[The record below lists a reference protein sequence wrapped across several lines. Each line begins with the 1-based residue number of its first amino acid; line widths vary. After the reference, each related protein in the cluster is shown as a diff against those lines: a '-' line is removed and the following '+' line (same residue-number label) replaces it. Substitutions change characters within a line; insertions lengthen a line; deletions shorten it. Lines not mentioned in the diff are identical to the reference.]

1 MMNGLWR
8 PLLLSALL
16 ASSSL
21 SVASQN
27 ASVKNQCS
35 ATSEKHAVAL
45 LELYTSEGCSSCPPA
60 DAWLSG
66 LSPHGLS
73 AEQVVPL
80 ALHVDY
86 WNYIGWKD
94 PFSQHQFTQRQRRMG
109 AMNHLATI
117 YTPQFLLNGRD
128 LRHWYQ
134 TSHVTDKI
142 AHINAMPAAAQIK
155 LKLVYA
161 DSNRLRIGADVRVVN
176 PTASSHAELFLAVY
190 ENRLSRQV
198 TAGENAG
205 RMLHHNFVARKLL
218 GPFPAAQSQVTHE
231 VALAPDWK
239 RENLGVAAFVQDR
252 RNGDVLQV
260 LAMPLCDLAA
270 SS

>member
-1 MMNGLWR
+1 MNGLWR
-8 PLLLSALL
+8 SLVLSALL
-16 ASSSL
+16 ASPSL
-21 SVASQN
+21 SAASEN

-35 ATSEKHAVAL
+35 ATSAKHAVAL

-66 LSPHGLS
+66 LPPHGLS

-109 AMNHLATI
+109 TMNHLATI

-134 TSHVTDKI
+134 TSYVSDKI
-142 AHINAMPAAAQIK
+142 AHINAMPPAAQIK

-161 DSNRLRIGADVRVVN
+161 DSNRLRIGADVRIVN
-176 PTASSHAELFLAVY
+176 AAASSRAELFLAVY

-205 RMLHHNFVARKLL
+205 RTLHHNFVARKLL
-218 GPFPAAQSQVTHE
+218 GPFPAAQSQVMHK
-231 VALAPDWK
+231 VVLASDWK
-239 RENLGVAAFVQDR
+239 REDLGVAAFVQDR
-252 RNGDVLQV
+252 RNGDVLQA
-260 LAMPLCDLAA
+260 LAMPLCSLGD
-270 SS
+270 SN

>member
-1 MMNGLWR
+1 MINGLWR
-8 PLLLSALL
+8 LLLLSALL
-16 ASSSL
+16 ASPSL
-21 SVASQN
+21 SAASEN

-35 ATSEKHAVAL
+35 ATSAKHAVAL

-60 DAWLSG
+60 DAWLSR
-66 LSPHGLS
+66 LPPHGLS
-73 AEQVVPL
+73 AEQVVLL

-86 WNYIGWKD
+86 WNYIGWED

-109 AMNHLATI
+109 TMNHLATI

-134 TSHVTDKI
+134 TSYVSDKI
-142 AHINAMPAAAQIK
+142 AHINAMPPAAQIK

-161 DSNRLRIGADVRVVN
+161 DSNRLRIGADVRIVN
-176 PTASSHAELFLAVY
+176 AAASSRAELFLAVY

-205 RMLHHNFVARKLL
+205 RTLHHNFVARKLL

-231 VALAPDWK
+231 VALASDWK
-239 RENLGVAAFVQDR
+239 REDLGVAAFVQDR
-252 RNGDVLQV
+252 RNGEVLQA
-260 LAMPLCDLAA
+260 LAMPLCKLAD

>member
-8 PLLLSALL
+8 LLLLSALL
-16 ASSSL
+16 ASPSL
-21 SVASQN
+21 SAASEN

-35 ATSEKHAVAL
+35 ATSAKHAVAL

-60 DAWLSG
+60 DAWLSR
-66 LSPHGLS
+66 LPPHGLS
-73 AEQVVPL
+73 AEQVVLL

-86 WNYIGWKD
+86 WNYIGWED

-109 AMNHLATI
+109 TMNHLATI

-134 TSHVTDKI
+134 TSYVSDKI
-142 AHINAMPAAAQIK
+142 AHINAMPPAAQIK

-161 DSNRLRIGADVRVVN
+161 DSNRLRIGADVRIVN
-176 PTASSHAELFLAVY
+176 AAASSRAELFLAVY

-205 RMLHHNFVARKLL
+205 RTLHHNFVARKLL

-231 VALAPDWK
+231 VALASDWK
-239 RENLGVAAFVQDR
+239 REDLGVAAFVQDR
-252 RNGDVLQV
+252 RNGEVLQA
-260 LAMPLCDLAA
+260 LAMPLCKLAD